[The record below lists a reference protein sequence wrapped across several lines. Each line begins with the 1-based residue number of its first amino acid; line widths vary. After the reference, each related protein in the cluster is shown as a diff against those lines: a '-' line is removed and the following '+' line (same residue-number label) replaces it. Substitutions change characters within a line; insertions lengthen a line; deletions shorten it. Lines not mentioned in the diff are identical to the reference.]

1 MTDRNHPSATV
12 ARPALKLGVPAFKLG
27 IIAASALLLTSCGY
41 WPSAG
46 NNGLLYTNVTMP
58 VAVLDQEAPVVRT
71 GEACSTGILGL
82 YAAGD
87 SSINAAK
94 SKVGITKISTVEE
107 RYTHYLLG
115 AYTKYCTIVT
125 GT

>member
-1 MTDRNHPSATV
+1 MTDRTC
-12 ARPALKLGVPAFKLG
+12 LPAFSAKGILRLG
-27 IIAASALLLTSCGY
+27 TLATAALMLTGCAY
-41 WPSAG
+41 WPSAPH
-46 NNGLLYTNVTMP
+46 NGAFYTNVTSP
-58 VAVLDQEAPVVRT
+58 VAVLDQEAPAVRT

-82 YAAGD
+82 FASGN
-87 SSINAAK
+87 SSVNAAK

-115 AYTKYCTIVT
+115 AYSKYCTIVS

>member
-1 MTDRNHPSATV
+1 MTHRTRSSA
-12 ARPALKLGVPAFKLG
+12 ACSGVFK
-27 IIAASALLLTSCGY
+27 IAALGALALLLSGCGY
-41 WPSAG
+41 WPRAG

-82 YAAGD
+82 YASGN
-87 SSINAAK
+87 SSVNAAK
-94 SKVGITKISTVEE
+94 SKAGITKISTVEE
-107 RYTHYLLG
+107 HYTHVLLG
-115 AYTKYCTIVT
+115 AYSKYCTIVS

>member
-1 MTDRNHPSATV
+1 MTRCNRLRATQ
-12 ARPALKLGVPAFKLG
+12 RLGAL
-27 IIAASALLLTSCGY
+27 AATALLLSGCAY

-46 NNGLLYTNVTMP
+46 NNGIFYTNVTKP
-58 VAVLDQEAPVVRT
+58 VAVLDQEAPAVRT

-82 YAAGD
+82 YASGN
-87 SSINAAK
+87 SSVNTAK
-94 SKVGITKISTVEE
+94 TRAGITKISTVEE
-107 RYTHYLLG
+107 RYTHYMLG

>member
-1 MTDRNHPSATV
+1 MTDRLCMSAARRNV
-12 ARPALKLGVPAFKLG
+12 ALRFGAL
-27 IIAASALLLTSCGY
+27 AAAALLLSGCGY
-41 WPSAG
+41 WPRAG

-58 VAVLDQEAPVVRT
+58 VAILDQEAPVVRT

-82 YAAGD
+82 YAAGN
-87 SSINAAK
+87 SSVNAAK

-115 AYTKYCTIVT
+115 AYTKYCTIVS

>member
-1 MTDRNHPSATV
+1 MTDRLCSPTAWAGLTFKT
-12 ARPALKLGVPAFKLG
+12 AALAGV
-27 IIAASALLLTSCGY
+27 ALLLSGCSY

-82 YAAGD
+82 YAAGN

-94 SKVGITKISTVEE
+94 SKVGITKITTVEQ
-107 RYTHYLLG
+107 RYRQLILG
-115 AYTKYCTIVT
+115 AYSEYCVIVS